1 MAKGAVRFVRSVEQN
16 PGEWAELTKVKQD
29 TTGDSHADGL
39 ASLDLTGL
47 DGKKNKMSARYV
59 LLGVD
64 DDDEEG
70 LGEIL

>member
-16 PGEWAELTKVKQD
+16 PGEWEELTKVKQD

-47 DGKKNKMSARYV
+47 DGKKNRMSA
-59 LLGVD
+59 
-64 DDDEEG
+64 
-70 LGEIL
+70 